1 MRNTPMIREQ
11 QSWTPSELI
20 YLFVDGEA
28 DDVQK
33 HLLFTAL
40 ANDAALQAEFS
51 DALRIGAAI
60 EEAKL
65 EERPP
70 QHVTAALFQKAG
82 FGEAAA
88 AKTPIGAAVITTAA
102 GSGFASR
109 LQRMAVPFFSAL
121 VGGII
126 ALFFAPEILR
136 LSEGE
141 EASLAGA
148 HNPAAQSAPEA
159 AYSFRQPMPAASG
172 APGSVVYEGKE
183 ETGMTAAASGA
194 ANRSSSARSVRLGG
208 AEENGNQAL
217 QASGNGKENPAAAI
231 VAPERSADPAGF
243 SADTAASAMRMVEP
257 AAPPVQAIPETER
270 TATSQER
277 ETDDQP
283 LALLKSAAADI
294 AASEGFHD
302 PRFTLQAR
310 GMAQLELFPHRSLN
324 TGEQTIFE
332 NIAVAGF
339 YNISRN
345 HSIGIEAGRE
355 YHPLYVPTTTG
366 TVLGIAQPPASG
378 GGNGNGGNI
387 GIILNGA
394 GPGVGGSGGALT
406 GNAATGGGTRNAFP
420 TVTDEEK
427 TDEETIDQPT
437 TTGYRLQPHA
447 TWFGLAYQFRTGS
460 IDRLGM
466 IRPFVQTML
475 GGTEIGP
482 IAKGAVGISWTPD
495 SRVSFNLG
503 LEGTTLL
510 YRNNGDWYSSRKLG
524 LAYSA
529 QVNF

>member
-1 MRNTPMIREQ
+1 MIREQ

-70 QHVTAALFQKAG
+70 QHVTAALFEKAG
-82 FGEAAA
+82 FGAVAA
-88 AKTPIGAAVITTAA
+88 AKAPVAAAVVTAA
-102 GSGFASR
+102 GTGFASR
-109 LQRMAVPFFSAL
+109 LQRLAVPFFSAL

-141 EASLAGA
+141 GTSLAAA
-148 HNPAAQSAPEA
+148 HNAATQSAPEA
-159 AYSFRQPMPAASG
+159 AYTLRQPMPAAAG
-172 APGSVVYEGKE
+172 APGSVMGEGPQESGVMPPASRIGNGARSLNPVRSGNDRRDGGQPLQATGRE
-183 ETGMTAAASGA
+183 EENPATAIVGPAEHIDPAGLPVDTTAAAL
-194 ANRSSSARSVRLGG
+194 RTV
-208 AEENGNQAL
+208 Q
-217 QASGNGKENPAAAI
+217 
-231 VAPERSADPAGF
+231 
-243 SADTAASAMRMVEP
+243 P
-257 AAPPVQAIPETER
+257 AAPPVQAIPEAER
-270 TATSQER
+270 RATPQER
-277 ETDDQP
+277 GTEKQP
-283 LALLKSAAADI
+283 LALLKSATADI
-294 AASEGFHD
+294 SASEAFHD
-302 PRFTLQAR
+302 PRFALQVR

-324 TGEQTIFE
+324 TGEPPIFE
-332 NIAVAGF
+332 NIALAGF

-355 YHPLYVPTTTG
+355 YHPLYVPTSTG
-366 TVLGIAQPPASG
+366 SVLNVTHSPGSG
-378 GGNGNGGNI
+378 GGNGSGSI
-387 GIILNGA
+387 GIILNGTGTGA
-394 GPGVGGSGGALT
+394 GGSGGALT
-406 GNAATGGGTRNAFP
+406 GNAATGGGTRNAF
-420 TVTDEEK
+420 TTATDEEK
-427 TDEETIDQPT
+427 TDEKTITLPT
-437 TTGYRLQPHA
+437 TTGYTLQPHA
-447 TWFGLAYQFRTGS
+447 AWLGLAYQFRAGS

-503 LEGTTLL
+503 LEGTTVL